1 MTARPRGLVALLAV
15 LVLVA
20 CNPVA
25 SPSYD
30 VTDPTVRVGP
40 QRTCAELQLSD
51 IRCTLLQ
58 LRAATQLDVER
69 PGHGPYTTT
78 LHQEAAPAAGESVP
92 PRTTVVPLIVVFKLE
107 SGPSVAVPV
116 HCPREPTGGDQA
128 CDPRIQ

>member
-1 MTARPRGLVALLAV
+1 MIAHPGRLVALLAV
-15 LVLVA
+15 LVLGA

-40 QRTCAELQLSD
+40 QRSCAELDLSD

-58 LRAATQLDVER
+58 LRAATLLDVER

-78 LHQEAAPAAGESVP
+78 LHEAAAPAAGESVP
-92 PRTTVVPLIVVFKLE
+92 PRTTVIPVIVVFKLQ
-107 SGPSVAVPV
+107 SGTSVAVPV